1 MIVTL
6 KPNTKNKEIELLQKQ
21 FSELDLKA
29 TVLPHVQELMLE
41 LQGVITEDKLEIIYK
56 IPKVLKAEKIQ
67 SPYKKASKQFHPED
81 SVITVGNVKIGGGH
95 FAMMG
100 GPCSIENKDQ
110 LKEIAHYVRS
120 AGANILRGGA
130 FKPRTSPYSF
140 QGLGKEGLE
149 MMSQIGKELDM
160 PIVSEVMS
168 IDQIELFDNVDMFQ
182 VGARNMQNFDLLKA
196 IGKTNKPVLLKRGMS
211 ATIQEW
217 LMSAEYIMSEG
228 NENVILCERGIRTFE
243 TTTRNTQ
250 DLSSIAVVK
259 SLSHLPV
266 VIDPSHAAGRRDIVE
281 SLSLAAVAAGAD
293 GLIIETHPDPDNAE
307 SDGAQCLYPDQFDR
321 LSRKVRRLHSFIQE
335 INQSETTVQS

>member
-1 MIVTL
+1 MIITL
-6 KPNTKNKEIELLQKQ
+6 KPNTKNNEIELLQKQ
-21 FSELDLKA
+21 FDELDIKA
-29 TVLPHVQELMLE
+29 TLLPHLKDIALE

-56 IPKVLKAEKIQ
+56 LPKVLKAEKIQ
-67 SPYKKASKQFHPED
+67 SPYKRASKQFHPED

-100 GPCSIENKDQ
+100 GPCSIENQEQ
-110 LKEIAHYVRS
+110 LQDIAQYVKHS
-120 AGANILRGGA
+120 GANILRGGA

-140 QGLGKEGLE
+140 QGLGKDGLD
-149 MMSQIGKELDM
+149 MMHQVGKDLDM

-168 IDQIELFDNVDMFQ
+168 IDQIELFDHVDMFQ
-182 VGARNMQNFDLLKA
+182 IGARNMQNFDLLKA
-196 IGKTNKPVLLKRGMS
+196 VGKTNKPVLLKRGMS

-259 SLSHLPV
+259 TLSHLPV
-266 VIDPSHAAGRRDIVE
+266 VIDPSHAAGRRDIIE

-293 GLIIETHPDPDNAE
+293 GLIIETHLDPDNAE
-307 SDGAQCLYPDQFDR
+307 SDGAQCLYPDQFEQ
-321 LSRKVRRLHSFIQE
+321 LTQKVWKLHSFMQE
-335 INQSETTVQS
+335 INSTEM

>member
-6 KPNTKNKEIELLQKQ
+6 KPNTKNNEIELLKKQ
-21 FSELDLKA
+21 FKELELQA
-29 TVLPHVQELMLE
+29 SVLPHVREISLE
-41 LQGVITEDKLEIIYK
+41 LHGVITEDKLEIIYK
-56 IPKVLKAEKIQ
+56 LPKVLKAEKIQ
-67 SPYKKASKQFHPED
+67 SPYKKASKQLHPED
-81 SVITVGNVKIGGGH
+81 SVISVGNIKIGGGH

-110 LKEIAHYVRS
+110 LKEIAHYVKNS
-120 AGANILRGGA
+120 GGNILRGGA

-140 QGLGKEGLE
+140 QGLGKNGLD
-149 MMSQIGKELDM
+149 MMTEIGKELDM

-168 IDQIELFDNVDMFQ
+168 IDQIELFQDVDMFQ

-266 VIDPSHAAGRRDIVE
+266 VIDPSHAAGRRDIIE

-307 SDGAQCLYPDQFDR
+307 SDGAQCLYPEQFDR
-321 LSRKVRRLHSFIQE
+321 LTRKVWRLHGCMREIHSQE
-335 INQSETTVQS
+335 Q